1 MNKSGKKLLVTGLII
16 SLLIASLPAFFVEAQ
31 VIAEPDPHFRV
42 DSASTTPPGA
52 EKEDGTKIN
61 IINRS
66 DKDYFV
72 PNKTLAE
79 FDSFRNNAPR
89 YVSVAECGDGV
100 CSSNQKKCFNSPK
113 VIVTYLQFSQ
123 QVQSVDLQARNRAAL
138 FRCRNRINHHNLLFD
153 ATKKVVSK
161 FYRIPLE

>member
-1 MNKSGKKLLVTGLII
+1 MLVIGLTVLFLSV
-16 SLLIASLPAFFVEAQ
+16 SLVFLVKAQ
-31 VIAEPDPHFRV
+31 EGGYIEKFFRV
-42 DSASTTPPGA
+42 NSSFTTPEWA
-52 EKEDGTKIN
+52 KKDGGTNIN
-61 IINRS
+61 VINRS

-72 PNKTLAE
+72 PNKTLTE
-79 FDSFRNNAPR
+79 FDFFRNNAPR

-100 CSSNQKKCFNSPK
+100 CSGNQKKCFNSPK
-113 VIVTYLQFSQ
+113 VIVAYLQFSQ

>member
-1 MNKSGKKLLVTGLII
+1 MKKINKKLLAIGLTV
-16 SLLIASLPAFFVEAQ
+16 LLFSGALVLLARAQ
-31 VIAEPDPHFRV
+31 EGPEPFFRV
-42 DSASTTPPGA
+42 DSASTTPDGA
-52 EKEDGTKIN
+52 KKKDETKIN
-61 IINRS
+61 VINRS

-72 PNKTLAE
+72 PNNTPEE
-79 FDSFRNNAPR
+79 FNSFRDNPPR